1 VRYAK
6 NSGAESNFGNFKFEK
21 NVNFGRNFL
30 VDKDFKT
37 KKSLDH
43 KNAQKFGS
51 KISRN
56 LHKVPES

>member
-1 VRYAK
+1 MPI
-6 NSGAESNFGNFKFEK
+6 SGGIFFHE
-21 NVNFGRNFL
+21 
-30 VDKDFKT
+30 DFKT

-56 LHKVPES
+56 LHKVPESQSEKIYR